1 MQRRRRHQEEHENH
15 ERWLVSYAD
24 FITLLFAFF
33 VVMYSISSINEGK
46 YKILSETLTG
56 VFNQP
61 DRSLKPIPIGD
72 ERPRTTEPER
82 TSVEE
87 QPSDNAASAD
97 SLERIADSVRDAFGD
112 LIASDQLSVR
122 GNELWIEI
130 TLNSSLLFPS
140 GDALPN
146 DAAFDIVEKV
156 AKILAPYKNPIHV
169 EGFTD
174 DVPIHSPRYPTNWE
188 LSAARA
194 ASIVRL
200 LGNDGVEP
208 SRMAAV
214 GYGVSAGGGQC
225 QRRGAGEESPG
236 GAGDLAQLGGAT
248 QRQRG
253 RQRQGATGFGAP
265 PRRLGSWHASC
276 RYWRYAGARAGN
288 RQFPVAFAMS
298 ARTMVCVR
306 APGPNWPLAR
316 PQPGRP
322 MPGRVE
328 Q

>member
-174 DVPIHSPRYPTNWE
+174 DVPIHSPRYPHQ
-188 LSAARA
+188 
-194 ASIVRL
+194 
-200 LGNDGVEP
+200 LGTV
-208 SRMAAV
+208 
-214 GYGVSAGGGQC
+214 
-225 QRRGAGEESPG
+225 G
-236 GAGDLAQLGGAT
+236 GAGGEHRPPA
-248 QRQRG
+248 RQRWG
-253 RQRQGATGFGAP
+253 SS
-265 PRRLGSWHASC
+265 RRGWLRW
-276 RYWRYAGARAGN
+276 
-288 RQFPVAFAMS
+288 AMVNFS
-298 ARTMVCVR
+298 RWRTMP
-306 APGPNWPLAR
+306 APRG
-316 PQPGRP
+316 GRRIA
-322 MPGRVE
+322 GWCW
-328 Q
+328 

>member
-122 GNELWIEI
+122 GNELWVEIE
-130 TLNSSLLFPS
+130 LNSSLLFPS
-140 GDALPN
+140 GDAVPN
-146 DAAFDIVEKV
+146 EMAFTLIEKV
-156 AKILAPYKNPIHV
+156 AKILAPYENPVHV

-174 DVPIHSPRYPTNWE
+174 NLPINTAQYPSNWE
-188 LSAARA
+188 LSSARA
-194 ASIVRL
+194 ASIVRML
-200 LGNDGVEP
+200 AMDGVNP
-208 SRMAAV
+208 GRMAAV
-214 GYGVSAGGGQC
+214 GYGEFQPVADNATAEGRARNRRVVLVVSRNLDV
-225 QRRGAGEESPG
+225 RRSISGV
-236 GAGDLAQLGGAT
+236 
-248 QRQRG
+248 
-253 RQRQGATGFGAP
+253 
-265 PRRLGSWHASC
+265 GSSNAK
-276 RYWRYAGARAGN
+276 ADPALQRAGT
-288 RQFPVAFAMS
+288 QPAPAQPVVAPAAGS
-298 ARTMVCVR
+298 ANIPTP
-306 APGPNWPLAR
+306 AP
-316 PQPGRP
+316 
-322 MPGRVE
+322 
-328 Q
+328 